1 MPRKA
6 RIDAPGGL
14 HHIIFRGIERRKIF
28 RDNRDRDNFLDRL
41 GNVLSDTGTPCYA
54 WALIPNH
61 AHLLLKT
68 GNTPLSTV
76 MQRILTGHAAYFNRR
91 YRRHGK
97 LFQNRYKSILC
108 QEDAYLLELV
118 RYIHLNPLRAKVVSD
133 LKKLDQYL
141 YCGHSRIV
149 GKRKS
154 NWQDVSYVLR
164 QFGKRKSPA
173 RRNYRDF
180 VKKGV
185 ELGRR
190 PELTGGGLIRSLGG
204 WSTAKMLRRSIERI
218 KSDERIL
225 GDGDYVEEILKKA
238 NEQMESRYLLANLG
252 YDIDKV
258 ASRVA
263 EVLDID
269 AEKVWRKG
277 KHPETVRARSL
288 LCFWAARE
296 LGITMKDLAV
306 RLGLTPPA
314 VSISVRRG
322 AKLVKEFG
330 YRLTNE

>member
-6 RIDAPGGL
+6 RIDAPGAL

-28 RDNRDRDNFLDRL
+28 RDNKDRDDFLDRL
-41 GNVLSDTGTPCYA
+41 GNVLSDSGTPCYA

-61 AHLLLKT
+61 VHLLLKK
-68 GNTPLSTV
+68 GDTPLSTV

-91 YRRHGK
+91 HQRHGK

-118 RYIHLNPLRAKVVSD
+118 RYIHLNPLRAKVVTD
-133 LKKLDQYL
+133 MKKLDKYR

-149 GKRKS
+149 GKRES
-154 NWQDVSYVLR
+154 SWQDVSYVLR
-164 QFGKRKSPA
+164 QFGKRQSTA

-180 VKKGV
+180 VEKGI

-204 WSTAKMLRRSIERI
+204 WSAAKILRRSIDRI

-225 GDGDYVEEILKKA
+225 GDGDYVDEILKKA
-238 NEQMESRYLLANLG
+238 NEQLESRYLLASLG
-252 YDIDKV
+252 YDIETV

-263 EVLDID
+263 EVLEID
-269 AEKVWRKG
+269 PEKVWQKG
-277 KHPETVRARSL
+277 KHPQTCAQEACFVSGWPESL
-288 LCFWAARE
+288 
-296 LGITMKDLAV
+296 G
-306 RLGLTPPA
+306 
-314 VSISVRRG
+314 
-322 AKLVKEFG
+322 
-330 YRLTNE
+330 